1 VLFPNR
7 NLVRSFKKGF
17 LGDQNCL
24 LRIPGCPVL
33 SHPFCCI
40 KFLFTNE
47 ELALQT
53 KAKEISEEHSI
64 VEVVFNSINGFKYL
78 EGTM

>member
-1 VLFPNR
+1 
-7 NLVRSFKKGF
+7 
-17 LGDQNCL
+17 
-24 LRIPGCPVL
+24 VL